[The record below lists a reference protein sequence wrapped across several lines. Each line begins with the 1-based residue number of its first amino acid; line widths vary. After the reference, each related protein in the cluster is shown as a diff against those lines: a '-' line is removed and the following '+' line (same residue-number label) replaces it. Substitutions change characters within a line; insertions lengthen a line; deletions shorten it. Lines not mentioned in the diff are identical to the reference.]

1 MIAMR
6 DITDGRQ
13 GTYGRQMGAT
23 NQQLGKAGPQPLSAG
38 PQRPVRP
45 KITSSRR
52 EWWAVIRRELLDI
65 GVWQFRIAW
74 LQEWR
79 GRMSAAEAR
88 YRRILGKRPNQPHTL
103 GSLGFLLLRARRF
116 DEAIPV
122 WEQAVAVDPQS
133 VNLNF
138 QLARALH
145 RSGQVRQAA
154 AQYLRVLALDPLHDK
169 SIDALGQLGRRL
181 ARLGLELPTADGA
194 IGAQAGTEAM
204 ANGICAAASLL
215 ISRAPDVALHQ
226 FKMALSLVPELPEA
240 LHGIDECR
248 RQLQGRA
255 QRRHAP
261 TGGDHDTQR
270 ARAAYNEGRFDDAEA
285 ACRQLLAAKELDP
298 TALSILS
305 RLCMRASRW
314 DEAIVL
320 LSRLTAVQP
329 GSPGPKE
336 MLASAL
342 LLGGKAAAAA
352 RTYEALLDLQPQ
364 NTKLLDTLG
373 RLHGRLGDHEAACRV
388 FGRLVAI
395 DESVV
400 AARLAYG
407 EALHRAGRD
416 RDAEAQFDAA
426 LAIAPDHADALTL
439 LGRLLSRNDPERAL
453 RLWRRL
459 AERRPTAAEP
469 PLQMARIHI
478 KQKRY
483 AEAQEAFR
491 EVLAVAPGHG
501 EALRGV
507 GLALAEI
514 NLQEAIEHFTKIVA
528 QSPGDTASRLQLAR
542 HYLKAR
548 DWARAEAAYR
558 DIAERDP
565 QHREGLVQLAL
576 LLARNPERLDEAV
589 ALWERVADIDRTAYP
604 LVQQAYLF
612 ERRGRVIEAEAAYR
626 GALQRAAQ
634 DPMALVGLARLLA
647 EQKRWEEAAIQFAA
661 LHKVDRRR
669 PDALLGLG
677 RCLERLDRTEEALAT
692 YKKVLHLDPINANA
706 LLYRGRLLR
715 QLGRSEEAI
724 ETWRRVCLQTPQNAD
739 AWHELVFLLATADRD
754 ADALAAL
761 DEAEKALTSSP
772 ATWARLGLAA
782 QAGQFYQRAINYL
795 ERAVAAE
802 PHDASYHALLGQHY
816 LRQGI
821 ADKAFRHLLASR
833 ETEPSDVKVAKQV
846 VDTIHT
852 LNLLGI
858 DHVALAGRTD
868 GEEVLVPERL
878 FRIVREIA
886 ETSVQPYE
894 PVPRRIVAVT
904 ASLAGGGAERQLVTM
919 LRGLSDQQLG
929 LDLALFCISL
939 ARRTKRDFFLPM
951 LSGLPVEIV
960 TPDDSAAE
968 SYFRQPAVLPYVRL
982 VRAFPPEMATAI
994 AFWLAEFRHRR
1005 PEVVH
1010 AWQDSTCLTAVVAAL
1025 LAGVPR
1031 IVLAARSVRPDNPRR
1046 RLKRFMREGYRA
1058 VLGHS
1063 AVFLTNN
1070 SRAGANDYAEWLE
1083 IDPSDVEVV
1092 YNGIDFER
1100 MADSVDPIHVDQLR
1114 HTLGV
1119 PQEAPLVGSAFRMS
1133 EEKRPLM
1140 WVEVAAEVARQAPEA
1155 HFVVFG
1161 DGPMRSAMSDLATRL
1176 GIGDRLHLPG
1186 PDDNIASCYK
1196 AMDVVLLTSRHEGLP
1211 NVLLEAQSLGVPVVA
1226 PDVGG
1231 VSETILPG
1239 ITGWA
1244 VPDATAASLAERVLH
1259 CLIDA
1264 AWTARAQQEAP
1275 SFVRD
1280 RFGVASMLRRTL
1292 DIYGMSDVLDYSDRS
1307 ASPIVTGTPAC

>member
-1 MIAMR
+1 
-6 DITDGRQ
+6 
-13 GTYGRQMGAT
+13 MGAT
-23 NQQLGKAGPQPLSAG
+23 DQQLAKPGPHPSSASLKPPG
-38 PQRPVRP
+38 RPEV
-45 KITSSRR
+45 TSRR
-52 EWWAVIRRELLDI
+52 PDWWAAIRREVLDV
-65 GVWQFRIAW
+65 GVWRFRIAW
-74 LQEWR
+74 LHEWR
-79 GRMSAAEAR
+79 GRMGEAEAS

-116 DEAIPV
+116 DEAIPI
-122 WEQAVAVDPQS
+122 WEQAVAGDPQG
-133 VNLNF
+133 VNVNF

-169 SIDALGQLGRRL
+169 SIEALGQLGRRL
-181 ARLGLELPTADGA
+181 ARLGLELPAADGA
-194 IGAQAGTEAM
+194 AGVQAGTEAM
-204 ANGICAAASLL
+204 ASGICSAASLL

-226 FKMALSLVPELPEA
+226 FEMALSLVPELPEA

-248 RQLQGRA
+248 RQLEDLAQRRQLTDRA
-255 QRRHAP
+255 QRRSEP
-261 TGGDHDTQR
+261 SGGDDDTRR
-270 ARAAYNEGRFDDAEA
+270 ARAAYNDGRFDDAEA
-285 ACRQLLAAKELDP
+285 ICRQLLAANELDP

-305 RLCMRASRW
+305 RLSMRASRW

-329 GSPGPKE
+329 EAPGPKE

-364 NTKLLDTLG
+364 NTKLLSTLG
-373 RLHGRLGDHEAACRV
+373 RLHGRLGDHEAACRILA
-388 FGRLVAI
+388 RLVAL
-395 DESVV
+395 DESAV

-407 EALHRAGRD
+407 EALQRAGRE
-416 RDAEAQFDAA
+416 RDAEMQFDAA
-426 LAIAPDHADALTL
+426 LIIAPDHADALAL
-439 LGRLLSRNDPERAL
+439 LGRLLSRSDPERAMPLWL
-453 RLWRRL
+453 RL
-459 AERRPTAAEP
+459 AQSRPTAAEP
-469 PLQMARIHI
+469 PLQMARLHI

-491 EVLAVAPGHG
+491 AVLAVAPGHG

-514 NLQEAIEHFTKIVA
+514 NLQDAIEHFTQIVA

-565 QHREGLVQLAL
+565 HHREGLSQLAL
-576 LLARNPERLDEAV
+576 LLARSPDRLDEAV
-589 ALWERVADIDRTAYP
+589 ALWERVAKIDKTAYP

-612 ERRGRVIEAEAAYR
+612 ERRGRRTEAEAAYR

-634 DPMALVGLARLLA
+634 DPMALVGLARLLT
-647 EQKRWEEAAIQFAA
+647 EQKRWDEAAEQFAA

-669 PDALLGLG
+669 ADALLGLG
-677 RCLERLDRTEEALAT
+677 RCLERLDRTEEALAA
-692 YKKVLHLDPINANA
+692 YQKVLQLDPINANA

-724 ETWRRVCLQTPQNAD
+724 ETWRQVCGQTPQNAD

-754 ADALAAL
+754 ADALSAL
-761 DEAEKALTSSP
+761 DAAENALTASP
-772 ATWARLGLAA
+772 AAWVRLGLAA
-782 QAGQFYQRAINYL
+782 QAGQFHQKAVSYL

-802 PHDASYHALLGQHY
+802 PHDAAHHALLGQHY

-833 ETEPSDVKVAKQV
+833 EIEPSDVKVAKQL
-846 VDTIHT
+846 VDTVHT

-858 DHVALAGRTD
+858 DHVGLAGRMD
-868 GEEVLVPERL
+868 GEAVLVPERL
-878 FRIVREIA
+878 FPIMRDIA

-894 PVPRRIVAVT
+894 PVPRRIIAVT

-919 LRGLSDQQLG
+919 LRGLSDPRFG
-929 LDLALFCISL
+929 LDLTLFCISL
-939 ARRTKRDFFLPM
+939 ARRTKRDFFLPL

-960 TPDDSAAE
+960 TPDDSSAE
-968 SYFRQPAVLPYVRL
+968 TYFRQPAVLPYVRL
-982 VRAFPPEMATAI
+982 IRAFPPEMASTI

-1100 MADSVDPIHVDQLR
+1100 MADSVDPMRVEQLR
-1114 HTLGV
+1114 DTLGI
-1119 PQEAPLVGSAFRMS
+1119 PGDAPLVGSAFRMS
-1133 EEKRPLM
+1133 EEKRPLL
-1140 WVEVAAEVARQAPEA
+1140 WVEMAAEVARRAPKA

-1161 DGPMRSAMSDLATRL
+1161 DGPMRSSMSDLAERL

-1196 AMDVVLLTSRHEGLP
+1196 AMDAVVLTSRHEGLP

-1244 VPDATAASLAERVLH
+1244 VPEATAASLAERVVH
-1259 CLIDA
+1259 CLTDA
-1264 AWTARAQQEAP
+1264 AWAARAQQEAP

-1292 DIYGMSDVLDYSDRS
+1292 DIYGLSDDLDASDRPG
-1307 ASPIVTGTPAC
+1307 AAIVTGTPAC